1 MNTKVVPER
10 LQEVRPLSYTRFADL
25 VLTLSTLAAMI
36 GSSADTD
43 LIPDATILCTR
54 FGHMCIAVRKAHELV
69 GWRLER
75 PTVVQQDGVKGLAAT
90 SVAVRTEIPLWN
102 RAPKSLFALHLLDKF
117 LLERFPLDGMFR
129 SASKERKPGS
139 MRACKPS
146 SHWSSVLSITKILGK
161 NLAVLRRMGTV
172 LTHKRHG
179 AGKIAKT
186 SYILDP
192 AGTSGAEV
200 MDEPTSDDDNAGS
213 AGQRWGIRK
222 GVKFVDHGKRTEVP
236 PQDRLPKRSDANWLL
251 VEFLN
256 QGFLDFIRRPDNAGH
271 HYAADLKKEPDPP
284 SIEDKAHTPPR
295 IDVLL
300 NNIRVYRS
308 RT

>member
-10 LQEVRPLSYTRFADL
+10 LQEARPLSYTRFGIDIVDVGGDA
-25 VLTLSTLAAMI
+25 I

-102 RAPKSLFALHLLDKF
+102 RAPKSLFALHLLDKI

-146 SHWSSVLSITKILGK
+146 SHLSSVLSITKILGK

-192 AGTSGAEV
+192 PGTSGVEV

-213 AGQRWGIRK
+213 AGQRRGIRK

-236 PQDRLPKRSDANWLL
+236 QQDRLPKRSDANWLL
-251 VEFLN
+251 VEFLI

-284 SIEDKAHTPPR
+284 SIEDKAPTPPR

>member
-1 MNTKVVPER
+1 
-10 LQEVRPLSYTRFADL
+10 
-25 VLTLSTLAAMI
+25 
-36 GSSADTD
+36 
-43 LIPDATILCTR
+43 
-54 FGHMCIAVRKAHELV
+54 
-69 GWRLER
+69 
-75 PTVVQQDGVKGLAAT
+75 
-90 SVAVRTEIPLWN
+90 
-102 RAPKSLFALHLLDKF
+102 
-117 LLERFPLDGMFR
+117 
-129 SASKERKPGS
+129 
-139 MRACKPS
+139 
-146 SHWSSVLSITKILGK
+146 
-161 NLAVLRRMGTV
+161 MGTV

-192 AGTSGAEV
+192 PGTSGVEV

-213 AGQRWGIRK
+213 AGQRRGIRK

-236 PQDRLPKRSDANWLL
+236 QQDRLPKRSDANWLL
-251 VEFLN
+251 VEFLI

-284 SIEDKAHTPPR
+284 SIEDKAPTPPR

>member
-10 LQEVRPLSYTRFADL
+10 LQEARPLSYTRFGIDIVDVGGDA
-25 VLTLSTLAAMI
+25 I

-54 FGHMCIAVRKAHELV
+54 FGL
-69 GWRLER
+69 
-75 PTVVQQDGVKGLAAT
+75 
-90 SVAVRTEIPLWN
+90 
-102 RAPKSLFALHLLDKF
+102 
-117 LLERFPLDGMFR
+117 
-129 SASKERKPGS
+129 
-139 MRACKPS
+139 
-146 SHWSSVLSITKILGK
+146 
-161 NLAVLRRMGTV
+161 
-172 LTHKRHG
+172 
-179 AGKIAKT
+179 
-186 SYILDP
+186 
-192 AGTSGAEV
+192 

-213 AGQRWGIRK
+213 AGQRRGIRK

-236 PQDRLPKRSDANWLL
+236 QQDRLPKRSDANWLL
-251 VEFLN
+251 VEFLI

-284 SIEDKAHTPPR
+284 SIEDKAPTPPR

-308 RT
+308 R

>member
-1 MNTKVVPER
+1 MNTMIVPER
-10 LQEVRPLSYTRFADL
+10 LQEVRPLSYTGFGIDIVDVGGGA
-25 VLTLSTLAAMI
+25 I

-43 LIPDATILCTR
+43 LIPDATILCTPVR
-54 FGHMCIAVRKAHELV
+54 RAHGLVASRPEQPAVVH
-69 GWRLER
+69 WN
-75 PTVVQQDGVKGLAAT
+75 GVKGLAAI
-90 SVAVRTEIPLWN
+90 SAEAKTETPLQN
-102 RAPKSLFALHLLDKF
+102 RPPKPLDALYLLDKF
-117 LLERFPLDGMFR
+117 LLERSLLGDTFR
-129 SASKERKPGS
+129 SAFKERKPES
-139 MRACKPS
+139 TEDLQAF
-146 SHWSSVLSITKILGK
+146 VAFKILGK
-161 NLAVLRRMGTV
+161 NLAVLRRMQTV
-172 LTHKRHG
+172 FTHKRHG

-192 AGTSGAEV
+192 PGTSGAEV

-213 AGQRWGIRK
+213 AGQRRGIRK

-236 PQDRLPKRSDANWLL
+236 QQDRLPKRSDANWLL
-251 VEFLN
+251 VEFLI

-284 SIEDKAHTPPR
+284 SIEDKAPTPPR